1 MRLKCYGNSINKEQ
15 KVCFDARFKF
25 VLEIQSVKREKKSLR
40 EKRWRNSRAEQTK
53 VEFFSNANDV
63 ALLPVVSCI
72 ICQMRSSQND
82 TATIMFNVITTIRWR
97 VINPPPQLLP
107 PSFCLRCLLCLPSL
121 LLSPPWY
128 ISTLC
133 PAGWIFFMALRS
145 PLSSTHNIHTHTHR
159 NLYTQRKEEKIQLQL
174 LRYLMHRRGEKIP
187 IRRTINKVTRI
198 VFFPSSA
205 LSFGISFLF
214 LLLPC
219 STPVDCPANWNVFS
233 SSGEKFQTR
242 YFVRREQLFLPIL
255 YKHKMSRR

>member
-1 MRLKCYGNSINKEQ
+1 MTWLCCQSWVASFVKWGAPKMTLQPSCLTSLQQYGGGSSI
-15 KVCFDARFKF
+15 R
-25 VLEIQSVKREKKSLR
+25 
-40 EKRWRNSRAEQTK
+40 
-53 VEFFSNANDV
+53 
-63 ALLPVVSCI
+63 
-72 ICQMRSSQND
+72 
-82 TATIMFNVITTIRWR
+82 
-97 VINPPPQLLP
+97 PPPQLLP

-219 STPVDCPANWNVFS
+219 STPVDCPAN
-233 SSGEKFQTR
+233 SGEKFQTR